1 MGAATQPFLFRKKEL
16 IIPDAKNP
24 NQLPPKSHDLVNDM
38 IRFPKVLVIDPDGN
52 QLGTMSSRDA
62 QLKANELGLD
72 LYCVAPNAETPVCKI
87 LDYSKYRYEQKRKER
102 ESRKNQKTVEIKEI
116 QLTPQISLH
125 DLEIKAKAAN
135 RFLEE
140 GNRVRARVMFRGR
153 QLTHLEVGEET
164 LNKFLELC
172 SENGE
177 LDKEPVLDGKW
188 LNATIVPKKGNKG
201 GK

>member
-1 MGAATQPFLFRKKEL
+1 
-16 IIPDAKNP
+16 
-24 NQLPPKSHDLVNDM
+24 M

-116 QLTPQISLH
+116 QLTPQISMH
-125 DLEIKAKAAN
+125 DLETKAKAAN
-135 RFLEE
+135 KFLLE

-153 QLTHLEVGEET
+153 QLTHIEVGEET

-177 LDKEPVLDGKW
+177 LDKPPLLDGKW
-188 LNATIVPKKGNKG
+188 LNATIIPKKRK
-201 GK
+201 